1 MTGITLKCPF
11 PEHMI
16 DRRSFLAGSS
26 AGLASLL
33 GDRTV
38 FASALARL
46 APVRSESTA
55 KSLAEE
61 YLIKPGLLYLNHGSI
76 GTIPRAVH
84 EEHVRLLRECETNPH
99 IHMWGDV
106 WVDAL
111 AATRSA
117 AAGLLHCEA
126 DEVALTHNTTE
137 GFNVLAQGLHLGK
150 GDEVLFSRLN
160 HPSASEP
167 WHYYAARRG
176 YTVRKFDIPL
186 DDITG
191 LAVADVVAMHE
202 REIRP
207 ETKVLVFPHVDNI
220 VGLRHPTRELVAMAK
235 RRGVGFVAVDIAQ
248 SLGMMPVNVANEDAD
263 FYAAS
268 PHKWVQAPKGVGL
281 LVVRRRVQQQL
292 DPLWVKRQR
301 STMPKTAE
309 VFEDYSTRNLPAV
322 LALRDAIAFQQR
334 LGEDG
339 KERRL
344 LDIAGWFRDRIDATP
359 SLAWR
364 SARAPALSSAL
375 FAVGLKSGDARDVER
390 RLAAAHDIVVRPFA
404 PPLNTLRVSP
414 NLINSRADVDR
425 FIAALNG

>member
-1 MTGITLKCPF
+1 
-11 PEHMI
+11 MI
-16 DRRSFLAGSS
+16 DRRSFLAGSG

-33 GDRTV
+33 GDRSA
-38 FASALARL
+38 FAGALARL
-46 APVRSESTA
+46 APVGSESTA
-55 KSLAEE
+55 TSLAEE
-61 YLIKPGLLYLNHGSI
+61 YLLKPGLLYLNHGSI
-76 GTIPRAVH
+76 GTIPRVVH
-84 EEHVRLLRECETNPH
+84 EEHVRRLRQCEMNPH

-106 WVDAL
+106 WVEAL
-111 AATRSA
+111 STTRSA

-137 GFNVLAQGLHLGK
+137 GFNVLAQGLPLGR

-167 WHYYAARRG
+167 WFYYAGRRG
-176 YTVRKFDIPL
+176 YAVRKFDIPL

-191 LAVADVVAMHE
+191 LTVADVVEMHE

-207 ETKVLVFPHVDNI
+207 ETKVLVFPHVDNV
-220 VGLRHPTRELVAMAK
+220 VGLRHPTRELVAMAR
-235 RRGVGFVAVDIAQ
+235 RRGVAFVAVDIAQ
-248 SLGMMPVNVANEDAD
+248 SLGMMPVDVASEDAD

-268 PHKWVQAPKGVGL
+268 PHKWVQAPKGLGL

-322 LALRDAIAFQQR
+322 LALADAIAFQQK
-334 LGEDG
+334 LGERS
-339 KERRL
+339 KEARL
-344 LDIAGWFRDRIDATP
+344 LEIAGWFRDRIDASP

-364 SARAPALSSAL
+364 SARAPALSSSL
-375 FAVGLKSGDARDVER
+375 FAVGLKQAERDARDVER
-390 RLAAAHDIVVRPFA
+390 KLAAAHDIMVRPFA

-414 NLINSRADVDR
+414 NLINTRADVDR